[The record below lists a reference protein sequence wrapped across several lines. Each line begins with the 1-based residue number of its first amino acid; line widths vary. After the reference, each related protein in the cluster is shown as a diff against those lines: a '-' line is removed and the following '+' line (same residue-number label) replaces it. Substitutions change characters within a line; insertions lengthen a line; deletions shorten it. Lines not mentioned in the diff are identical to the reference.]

1 MIGKVF
7 KIGIAESGSKDIKKM
22 NSVKAITN
30 SGIDGDRFCKINND
44 KRSQLTII
52 EKEVVDSVNKL
63 TNRNFEYENFRRNI
77 VTENI
82 KLNDLV
88 NKELLIGDVK
98 IKVHDL
104 CEPCR
109 HLQELLK
116 EENLI
121 KNLLHKGGIRCEI
134 LTTGIISIGD
144 TIKL

>member
-7 KIGIAESGSKDIKKM
+7 KIGIVKSGSQDI
-22 NSVKAITN
+22 NIVSSIRALRN
-30 SGIDGDRFCKINND
+30 EGLDGDRFCKINND

-52 EKEVVDSVNKL
+52 EKEVIDGYNKL
-63 TNRNFEYENFRRNI
+63 TNNNVPYESFRRNI
-77 VTENI
+77 ITENI

-88 NKELLIGDVK
+88 NKELLIGNVK

-109 HLQELLK
+109 HLQEVLMEKDLV
-116 EENLI
+116 

-134 LTTGIISIGD
+134 MTSGTISIGD
-144 TIKL
+144 NIKL

>member
-30 SGIDGDRFCKINND
+30 SGIDGDRFFKINND

-82 KLNDLV
+82 KLNNLV
-88 NKELLIGDVK
+88 NKELFIGNIK

-104 CEPCR
+104 CQPCR

-116 EENLI
+116 EENLV
-121 KNLLHKGGIRCEI
+121 KYLLHKGGIRCEI

>member
-30 SGIDGDRFCKINND
+30 SGIDGDRFFKINND